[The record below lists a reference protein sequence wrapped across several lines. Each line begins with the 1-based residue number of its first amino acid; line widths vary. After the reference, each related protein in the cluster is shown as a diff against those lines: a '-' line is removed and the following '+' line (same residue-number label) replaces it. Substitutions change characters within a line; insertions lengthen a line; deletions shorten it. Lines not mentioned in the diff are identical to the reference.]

1 MEARVPIIVQAIAG
15 IVGGEAVGAAFK
27 KAAMGTCP

>member
-1 MEARVPIIVQAIAG
+1 MEALVPIIVQAIAG